1 MKLVP
6 NKTQQNMAKKTQ
18 NAESVTKFSKVIDS
32 QNSRGM
38 NWPPQNTALFNNVGT
53 LLSSD

>member
-18 NAESVTKFSKVIDS
+18 NAESVTTFNKVIDS

-38 NWPPQNTALFNNVGT
+38 N
-53 LLSSD
+53 

>member
-38 NWPPQNTALFNNVGT
+38 NWPPQNTALFNNAGT